1 MPPANLPDSLVPLW
15 ELAAEVG
22 LELRGTLPTAPL
34 APEVMERFSRWLA
47 EGRAG
52 EMDYLHKAS
61 EVGGNLVDWKPWGK
75 GVALFAL
82 PYARQGGGF
91 RNGGRV
97 ARYAL
102 GKDYHNRIGRQLQ
115 KLGKRL
121 RAAGFTQTFR
131 ATVDAAP
138 VLEREWAI
146 RGGLGWRGKNTL
158 LIHPEHGPWV
168 MLGELVMDVE
178 LPTWSPPPARVAT
191 CGSCTNCL
199 DRCPTQALT
208 SAYEIDPRLCIS
220 YLTIE
225 AKGAIPLELRKKVG
239 DWVFGCDICSEVCPF
254 GDKEPDHAAD
264 WGLLPVFA
272 ELRLEDL
279 LTISEQRFHQLF
291 TGSPLRRTG
300 WTGLQR
306 NACVVLGNLQRGS
319 KELESAAFHSAAI
332 VRRHAVWALGEIGE
346 LDVIRRVL
354 KVETDQ
360 EVQKEAEFA
369 IRR

>member
-1 MPPANLPDSLVPLW
+1 MPPANLPETLLPLW

-22 LELRGTLPTAPL
+22 LELRGTLPVAPL
-34 APEVMERFSRWLA
+34 APEVMQRFQRWLA

-52 EMDYLHKAS
+52 EMDYLHKAAA
-61 EVGGNLVDWKPWGK
+61 VGEDLAQWKPWGK

-82 PYARQGGGF
+82 PYARSGGGF
-91 RNGGRV
+91 REGGRV

-102 GKDYHNRIGRQLQ
+102 GKDYHNVIGRKLE

-121 RAAGFTQTFR
+121 RAKGLTQAFR

-158 LIHPEHGPWV
+158 LIHPEFGPWV
-168 MLGELVMDVE
+168 MLGELVVDVE
-178 LPTWSPPPARVAT
+178 LPEWSPPPAREAT
-191 CGSCTNCL
+191 CGSCTSCI
-199 DRCPTQALT
+199 DQCPTQAFT
-208 SAYEIDPRLCIS
+208 SEYEIDPRRCIS

-225 AKGAIPLELRKKVG
+225 ARGAIPLELRKSVG
-239 DWVFGCDICSEVCPF
+239 DWVFGCDVCSEVCPF
-254 GDKEPDHAAD
+254 GNKEPDRGGD

-279 LTISEQRFHQLF
+279 LTISEQDFHELF

-300 WTGLQR
+300 WAGLLR
-306 NACVVLGNLQRGS
+306 NTCVALGNLQRGS
-319 KELESAAFHSAAI
+319 NELKGAI
-332 VRRHAVWALGEIGE
+332 YHPEAMVRRHAAWALGEIGE
-346 LDVIRRVL
+346 LQTLRQVQETEVDPKVL
-354 KVETDQ
+354 EEVEI
-360 EVQKEAEFA
+360 A
-369 IRR
+369 IRS